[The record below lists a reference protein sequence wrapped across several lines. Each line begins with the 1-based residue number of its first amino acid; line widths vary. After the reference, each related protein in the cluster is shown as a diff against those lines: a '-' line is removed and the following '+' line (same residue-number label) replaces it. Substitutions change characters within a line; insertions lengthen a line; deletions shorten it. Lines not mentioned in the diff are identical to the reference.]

1 MKPKYLLVF
10 VLILIALILAII
22 QIQRS
27 LTPYV
32 TIAEAKTKGTR
43 VQIKGENL
51 AGSAMYDMESKVFSF
66 KIKDDEGE
74 TLPVIY
80 QGVKPSNFEQA
91 KEVVVR
97 GQYKSGAFEAEEI
110 LVKCPTKYQSADGG

>member
-1 MKPKYLLVF
+1 MKSKYLLVF
-10 VLILIALILAII
+10 IIILIALILAII

-32 TIAEAKTKGTR
+32 SIAEAKAKGTR

-51 AGSAMYDMESKVFSF
+51 AGSAVYDLESKVFRF
-66 KIKDDEGE
+66 QIKDDVGE
-74 TLPVIY
+74 ILPVVY
-80 QGVKPSNFEQA
+80 RGVKPSNFEQA
-91 KEVVVR
+91 KDVVVR
-97 GQYKSGAFEAEEI
+97 GHYKSGAFEAEEI